1 MKLPFLQHAEAE
13 ERFGEFGAD
22 VYTFNRNISSDVVP
36 YCASSNG
43 DIQEFMLKRIGFMQ
57 EELSEMALAASKA
70 SPDEIADAIVDLIYF
85 ATGTA
90 VLLNLPLREI
100 WDKVH
105 DTNMQKVSGVSKRG
119 IEGDAQ
125 KPDDFEAPNI
135 CNILDEDRDI
145 AMAMCMNKI
154 KE

>member
-1 MKLPFLQHAEAE
+1 MKLPVLQQTEAK

-36 YCASSNG
+36 YCASSNS

-85 ATGTA
+85 AIGTA
-90 VLLNLPLREI
+90 VLLNLPLSMI
-100 WDKVH
+100 WNKVH
-105 DTNMQKVSGVSKRG
+105 SANMQKVSGVSKRG
-119 IEGDAQ
+119 VEGDAQ
-125 KPDDFEAPNI
+125 KPDGFISPDIRE
-135 CNILDEDRDI
+135 ILEYDRDI
-145 AMAMCMNKI
+145 AKKMCLNTYY
-154 KE
+154 

>member
-22 VYTFNRNISSDVVP
+22 VYEFNKNINSDVAP
-36 YCASSNG
+36 YCIASG
-43 DIQEFMLKRIGFMQ
+43 CVTREFMLKRIGFMQ
-57 EELSEMALAASKA
+57 EELSEMALAASKN
-70 SPDEIADAIVDLIYF
+70 SMEDIADAIVDLIYF

-105 DTNMQKVSGVSKRG
+105 DANMQKVGGVSKRG
-119 IEGDAQ
+119 IDGDAQ
-125 KPDDFEAPNI
+125 KPDDFVAPDI
-135 CNILDEDRDI
+135 RSILDNDRDI
-145 AMAMCMNKI
+145 ATAMCMNKI
-154 KE
+154 KR